1 MKIRAYCETDV
12 GLKREKNEDAFLVN
26 EDMGLYLVADGMG
39 GHKGGDLASKLAV
52 ESVEDVVKTHRD
64 EHTYFS
70 PRAMIEDAYIEA
82 SSRIFQKSQMEDKY
96 LQGMGT
102 TLVTAYVHD
111 GELFVGNVGDS
122 RAYYVSDDHMWQLTE
137 DHSLLNEHIRAGLI
151 KDSEAKDFQAK
162 NIITRSVGFE
172 REVRCD
178 IVRKKI
184 SAGDKFLICSDGL
197 SGLVTDERIHQICR
211 KNSIE
216 DAVKICIEEAKANGG
231 DDNITVMIIHVE
243 D

>member
-1 MKIRAYCETDV
+1 MNIRAYCETDV
-12 GLKREKNEDAFLVN
+12 GLKREKNEDNFLLN
-26 EDMGLYLVADGMG
+26 EGMRLYVVADGMG
-39 GHKGGDLASKLAV
+39 GHKGGDLASQIAV
-52 ESVEDVVKTHRD
+52 EAIQDVVKTHRD
-64 EHTYFS
+64 EHTFFS
-70 PRAMIEDAYIEA
+70 PRAMLEDSYTEA
-82 SSRIFQKSQMEDKY
+82 SSRIFRKSQMNDSY

-102 TLVTAYVHD
+102 TLVTAYVHE

-122 RAYYVSDDHMWQLTE
+122 RAYYFNDQYMWQMTE
-137 DHSLLNEHIRAGLI
+137 DHSLLNEHIRAGLL

-178 IVRKKI
+178 IYRKKLVP
-184 SAGDKFLICSDGL
+184 GDKFLMCSDGL
-197 SGLVTDERIHQICR
+197 SGLVTDERIHEICTQ
-211 KNSIE
+211 NNLE
-216 DAVKICIEEAKANGG
+216 DSVKICIEEAKANGG

>member
-12 GLKREKNEDAFLVN
+12 GLKREKNEDAFLIN
-26 EDMGLYLVADGMG
+26 DGMNLYVVADGMG

-52 ESVEDVVKTHRD
+52 ESMNDVVKSHRE
-64 EHTYFS
+64 EHSYFS
-70 PRAMIEDAYIEA
+70 PRAMLEDAYTEA
-82 SSRIFQKSQMEDKY
+82 SARIFQKSQMEDKY

-102 TLVTAYVHD
+102 TLVAAYVHD
-111 GELFVGNVGDS
+111 EELFIGNVGDS
-122 RAYYVSDDHMWQLTE
+122 RAYYFSDEHMWQLTE
-137 DHSLLNEHIRAGLI
+137 DHSLLNEHIRAGLL

-178 IVRKKI
+178 IYRKKLK
-184 SAGDKFLICSDGL
+184 AGDRFLICSDGL
-197 SGLVTDERIHQICR
+197 SGLVADERIHQICR
-211 KNSIE
+211 NNGIE

-231 DDNITVMIIHVE
+231 DDNITVMIIYVE